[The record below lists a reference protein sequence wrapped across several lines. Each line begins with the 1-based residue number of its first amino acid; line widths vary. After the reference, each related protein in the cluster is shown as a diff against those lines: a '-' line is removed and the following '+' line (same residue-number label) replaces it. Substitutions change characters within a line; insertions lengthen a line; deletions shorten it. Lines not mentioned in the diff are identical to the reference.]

1 MIRQLQDLATVMS
14 SNASEL
20 KKANTF
26 VEEENKRRKKISE
39 DAEKEEIK
47 NKARIEEAK
56 RLAEQNLKLK
66 HTENEETK
74 KLNAEK
80 DRIEKEIIEA
90 HKKNFKQLTDEQ
102 KRELAAYIRKRENLE
117 KEQKKSENLLN
128 MMVSPMGAAKELG
141 TNFGSM
147 SSAVD
152 FAKTKFTE
160 MAGGGVGA
168 TIAFELI
175 ASGAK
180 ILGSALKGAADAAIT
195 MGKAVLNGE
204 RGMIVGAKG
213 VSTFTKAISGAVDA
227 FGSLAIGIGGVLT
240 LLTPFTA
247 GLTLIPGLVLLTA
260 GGIAK
265 LGASAA
271 DTAAEL
277 NEIAATLNDKLFA
290 GFNELGKM
298 SMTGARGMTGVIENL
313 HKMGLTVAEFD
324 KFRTVINNNTKEMK
338 MFGVTAEQGVTKFAE
353 VSGTLLESEM
363 GKTLRL
369 MGIQAEDQ
377 YEHTAKYLALQARLG
392 FTQEKNNEKLAKA
405 TGSYI
410 EELDKI
416 AALTG
421 ATRKE
426 QEDARSAV
434 MAIEELRA
442 AIESEGD
449 EEKRK
454 ILQRGLQQAEFLQA
468 QGLRRQATGI
478 AQLVA
483 AGGVPTTI
491 QAQEAFMSQRRT
503 YEDIVAGRGTTTS
516 RALGS
521 VGELGAAAR
530 QAGKIARY
538 GAGAT
543 EGLFSEFAAYG
554 DLRAKTQGIEEA
566 RLAAMKREGAAFDEE
581 KFLKS
586 FLAERK
592 AQDETS
598 KKNVELVDQQR
609 NSAIILDKAVKKYN
623 DAVGIN
629 LMASRMFAAS
639 AEALARV
646 LGIPTGGKTGAGG
659 GGGTSWTSGNAMGD
673 MGGGGGYE
681 PKASTAMSA
690 ADLTKLGLK
699 LRPTGTV
706 QAEGAEIHPD
716 LIELARRIQNEIPG
730 FNYFTAFNDKDK
742 VHDNSL
748 HGKGLALDFTLTQH
762 PTPEQG
768 KAIISQLKSMG
779 ANYGLDEYNNKS
791 SGWTGP
797 HIHAAIPAAM
807 TGGLFTGPRSGYPV
821 MLHGP
826 ETVLN
831 EFQTSNLEKVLSQVT
846 KQEFSDS
853 SITSTINSPMQEMIS
868 MHEELMETLITKL
881 GDLESR
887 MARSNDIQENIL
899 NYSMT

>member
-1 MIRQLQDLATVMS
+1 MAGEDLEQIKEEMIRQLQDLATVMS

-20 KKANTF
+20 KKANTL

-39 DAEKEEIK
+39 DADNEEKK

-90 HKKNFKQLTDEQ
+90 YKKNFKELTNEQ
-102 KRELAAYIRKRENLE
+102 KKELAAYIRKRENLE

-168 TIAFELI
+168 TIAFELA

-180 ILGSALKGAADAAIT
+180 ILGSALKGAAEAAIT

-227 FGSLAIGIGGVLT
+227 FGSLAIGIGGVLV
-240 LLTPFTA
+240 LLAPFTGGLSAVA
-247 GLTLIPGLVLLTA
+247 GVSLIAV

-271 DTAAEL
+271 ETAVEL

-324 KFRTVINNNTKEMK
+324 KFKTVISNNTKEMK

-416 AALTG
+416 ATLTG

-449 EEKRK
+449 KEKRK
-454 ILQRGLQQAEFLQA
+454 ILERGLQQAEFLQA
-468 QGLRRQATGI
+468 QGLRRQATGM

-503 YEDIVAGRGTTTS
+503 YEDIVAGRGTATS

-566 RLAAMKREGAAFDEE
+566 RAAAMKREGAAFDEE

-592 AQDETS
+592 AQDDTS

-646 LGIPTGGKTGAGG
+646 LGVSTGGKTGAGG
-659 GGGTSWTSGNAMGD
+659 GGGTSWTSGNPMGD

-706 QAEGAEIHPD
+706 QAEGAELHPD
-716 LIELARRIQNEIPG
+716 LI
-730 FNYFTAFNDKDK
+730 D
-742 VHDNSL
+742 
-748 HGKGLALDFTLTQH
+748 
-762 PTPEQG
+762 
-768 KAIISQLKSMG
+768 
-779 ANYGLDEYNNKS
+779 
-791 SGWTGP
+791 
-797 HIHAAIPAAM
+797 
-807 TGGLFTGPRSGYPV
+807 
-821 MLHGP
+821 
-826 ETVLN
+826 
-831 EFQTSNLEKVLSQVT
+831 
-846 KQEFSDS
+846 
-853 SITSTINSPMQEMIS
+853 
-868 MHEELMETLITKL
+868 
-881 GDLESR
+881 
-887 MARSNDIQENIL
+887 
-899 NYSMT
+899 